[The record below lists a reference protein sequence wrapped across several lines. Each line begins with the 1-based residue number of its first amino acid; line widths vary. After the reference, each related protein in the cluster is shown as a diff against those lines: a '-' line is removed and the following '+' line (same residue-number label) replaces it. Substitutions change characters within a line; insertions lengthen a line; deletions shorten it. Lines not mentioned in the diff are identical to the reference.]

1 VNNLWPPFRSFL
13 HACAR
18 RLFARETLWCAL
30 GLLPGPVFVMAKL
43 PPLWRDYDGLGQIAS
58 PPGHTTLLA
67 SPHLYPFLSRLPVLL
82 VSGLCHLVHPSSFHL
97 WINRWVVL
105 NDAGLFLLIAIQ
117 QLLLVFALA
126 LLTVTCSKRPIIR
139 CVIVVLLLC
148 NPVLFVGA
156 QFISS
161 EALGSTWLI
170 FLIAIAVELSRR
182 EYLNRNCL
190 LALGFCLYAAIMT
203 RHVAEIYTALL
214 PVTYLLATI
223 VRVRNPDDRRTH
235 FRKFLV
241 TCGIGLI
248 AIVAASLTTRTLCFV
263 HREPYR
269 SVVARTAIGRFDL
282 IDRMPA
288 GDRDRYLQTLQAK
301 APDPI
306 TKEAIPAVLAAK
318 GYWGGSMRVIE
329 ELIER
334 DQGKLKNAELHARAD
349 HYLSEICRLYYRSL
363 PSVALADIQDAIVRG
378 LIRTTPTEVLSFL
391 YRDAEYSLDL
401 YRSIPDFQKRTEH
414 LESCSPEAQA
424 TIRQAKNI
432 WWLRGMDNNIPCG
445 ITLGVIVL
453 LAVILRCFR
462 SFKAESLYLLLALG
476 IINALTMIS
485 TFALTPYLPR
495 YVLPT
500 CMLIAA
506 ALAIFVA
513 GINHRTL
520 SLPSR
525 ARPT

>member
-1 VNNLWPPFRSFL
+1 MSKLWPSFRSFVR
-13 HACAR
+13 ACAR
-18 RLFARETLWCAL
+18 RLFAKETLLCAL
-30 GLLPGPVFVMAKL
+30 GLLSGSIFVMARL

-58 PPGHTTLLA
+58 PPGDLTLLA
-67 SPHLYPFLSRLPVLL
+67 SPHLYPFLSRLPVLF
-82 VSGLCHLVHPSSFHL
+82 VSGLCNIGHPSSFHL
-97 WINRWVVL
+97 GINRWVAL

-126 LLTVTCSKRPIIR
+126 LLTVTCSRRPVIR
-139 CVIVVLLLC
+139 CLIVVLLLC
-148 NPVLFVGA
+148 HPVLFVGA
-156 QFISS
+156 QFVSS
-161 EALGSTWLI
+161 EALGSTFLI
-170 FLIAIAVELSRR
+170 FLIAVAVELSRR

-203 RHVAEIYTALL
+203 RHIAIIYAALM

-223 VRVRNPDDRRTH
+223 ARVRNPENRRTH
-235 FRKFLV
+235 FRKFLA

-248 AIVAASLTTRTLCFV
+248 AIVAANLTTRVLCFAL
-263 HREPYR
+263 REPYR
-269 SVVARTAIGRFDL
+269 SVVARTAIYRFDL

-288 GDRDRYLQTLQAK
+288 EDRDRYLQALQAS

-318 GYWGGSMRVIE
+318 EYWGGSMHVIE
-329 ELIER
+329 KLIER
-334 DQGKLKNAELHARAD
+334 DNGKLKSAELHARAD
-349 HYLSEICRLYYRSL
+349 YYLSEICRLYYRSL
-363 PSVALADIQDAIVRG
+363 PPVALADIQDAIVRS
-378 LIRTTPTEVLSFL
+378 LIRTTPAEVLSFL
-391 YRDAEYSLDL
+391 YGVAEESPNI
-401 YRSIPDFQKRTEH
+401 YRSIPNFRKSTAH
-414 LESCSPEAQA
+414 LKSCSLEAQS
-424 TIRQAKNI
+424 TIRRAKSI
-432 WWLRGMDNNIPCG
+432 WWLRGMGNNIPCG
-445 ITLGVIVL
+445 ITLGVIVV
-453 LAVILRCFR
+453 LAVILRCFGA
-462 SFKAESLYLLLALG
+462 FKAESLHLLLTLG
-476 IINALTMIS
+476 IVNALTMIS

-500 CMLIAA
+500 CVMIAA